1 MGRRRLAALVV
12 FAVAGVGDGF
22 SVRDSLL
29 RLRATLGATTEK
41 VYEPTFVARPPPEVF
56 GPLDG
61 SPITQLEPLAFD
73 PPASPAPLGEA
84 AVAIED
90 AAVED
95 LGECAALLVASFFE
109 AASRH
114 PAFLAVTAHRE
125 HKRLRAHHGGEAHA
139 QLVARSARL
148 GGEAVAYVDVDCRPK
163 RNPGPGESHP
173 RPYISDLAVR
183 PDHRR
188 RSLATR
194 LVQRCEAAVLDWGYD
209 VVYLKVEASNT
220 AARRMYAN
228 LGYDLI
234 HTDDSAKARCTLMK
248 TLR

>member
-1 MGRRRLAALVV
+1 M
-12 FAVAGVGDGF
+12 
-22 SVRDSLL
+22 
-29 RLRATLGATTEK
+29 
-41 VYEPTFVARPPPEVF
+41 
-56 GPLDG
+56 
-61 SPITQLEPLAFD
+61 
-73 PPASPAPLGEA
+73 
-84 AVAIED
+84 
-90 AAVED
+90 
-95 LGECAALLVASFFE
+95 ASFFE

-194 LVQRCEAAVLDWGYD
+194 LVRRCEAAVLDWGYD